1 MSDSSEPKQG
11 GALPSVPL
19 QPIVRFSESFKG
31 LPLRKVEFLCGQ
43 GGSVVKVVVQD
54 KHGNLATVDEWGKVL
69 WHMSDAQALAYE
81 PNTGGEGREQSD
93 RTSPP
98 HCSVSESKGG

>member
-1 MSDSSEPKQG
+1 MSQETKQDGEPKPM
-11 GALPSVPL
+11 PSDKPPAVPL
-19 QPIVRFSESFKG
+19 QPIVRFSDSFKG

-69 WHMSDAQALAYE
+69 WSMSDAQALAYE
-81 PNTGGEGREQSD
+81 PNNSSASG
-93 RTSPP
+93 
-98 HCSVSESKGG
+98 VV